1 MALSKFE
8 SMLKTNKVYFFDSSE
23 FEEIIHHY
31 LDNGRLSLA
40 KKAVELGLEQ
50 HPSSILLKLLKA
62 ELYVFEEKFELAEKL
77 LNELEAL
84 EPTNEEV
91 HIQRAS
97 IFSKEDKHEEAI
109 ESLLIA
115 LEFTN
120 DLADVH
126 SLLAMEYLYLDD
138 FPNARA
144 HFSKCLDLD
153 KEDYSSLYNII
164 YCFDMEEAHTEAVTF
179 LLSYIDVNPY
189 SEIAWHQ
196 LGRQYAVLKDDENA
210 LKAFDYA
217 VVIDDSFI
225 GGYLE
230 KAKTLENLK
239 RYEEA
244 IENYLIT
251 LELDDPTAF
260 VYLSIGNCYRSLGE
274 KKKAVSYYKNA
285 VNEDPLLD
293 KGWIALTDTCFE
305 LEEYSKA
312 LYYMKK
318 VLSIDEFNP
327 FYWRKFGEINVKLS
341 FFEEA
346 ILAFKRCLSLDD
358 KALEIWLALV
368 DIQYYV
374 GSYTEALKSLV
385 QAKNYYKESAELEYR
400 FFGLLMQDH
409 KKEEAMV
416 HLKNALAID
425 FEFHKVMKELY
436 PGFFKLDEVV
446 QVLEA
451 HTSRKN

>member
-23 FEEIIHHY
+23 FEEIVHHY

-50 HPSSILLKLLKA
+50 HPSSVLLKLLKA
-62 ELYVFEEKFELAEKL
+62 ELYVFEENFALAEKL
-77 LNELEAL
+77 LNDLEAL
-84 EPTNEEV
+84 EPTNEEI

-97 IFSKEDKHEEAI
+97 ILSKKDMHKEAI
-109 ESLLIA
+109 ASLTIA

-120 DLADVH
+120 DIGDVC
-126 SLLAMEYLYLDD
+126 SLLAMEYLYMDD
-138 FPNARA
+138 FENSRLN
-144 HFSKCLDLD
+144 FSKCLALD
-153 KEDYSSLYNII
+153 CEDYSSLYNII
-164 YCFDMEEAHTEAVTF
+164 YCYDMEELHSEAVSF
-179 LLSYIDVNPY
+179 LLSYIDINPY

-196 LGRQYAVLKDDENA
+196 LGRQYIVLQDYENA

-217 VVIDDSFI
+217 VVIDESFI

-230 KAKTLENLK
+230 KAKTLEHLK
-239 RYEEA
+239 RFEEA

-260 VYLSIGNCYRSLGE
+260 VYLSIGNCYRSIGE
-274 KKKAVSYYKNA
+274 KKKSITYYKNA

-293 KGWIALTDTCFE
+293 KGWIALTDTYFE

-346 ILAFKRCLSLDD
+346 IIAFKRCLSLDD

-368 DIQYYV
+368 DIQYYI
-374 GSYTEALKSLV
+374 GSYTESLKSLV
-385 QAKNYYKESAELEYR
+385 EAKNYYKETAEIEYR
-400 FFGLLMQDH
+400 FFGLLMETH
-409 KKEEAMV
+409 KKDEAML
-416 HLKNALAID
+416 HLKNALAMD

-436 PGFFKLDEVV
+436 PGFFKLDEVI
-446 QVLEA
+446 QLLAA
-451 HTSRKN
+451 HTSAKD